1 MTSDEAI
8 VQIYK
13 HARMENIATV
23 FAAALCVGMVAIGTG
38 SLHSLWGLLIL
49 LNINYQKKPAS

>member
-1 MTSDEAI
+1 MTEAEAI
-8 VQIYK
+8 VQVIK
-13 HARMENIATV
+13 DARIENIATV

-49 LNINYQKKPAS
+49 LNINYQKKPGS